1 MEEKNRKTIK
11 TIGIILIVLS
21 ALIAFGNGMG
31 AIVFLIIGK
40 FEPSSS
46 GKNDFNALIWNNYL
60 ILCLTT
66 LFLAILNII
75 GGIGLTKYRNW
86 GRVLVIIDS
95 TLFIILMIIVS
106 VVLMFLFK
114 ESLGPI
120 GLLMPILS
128 GLTFMIPFIL
138 LIRYLT
144 RNKIRINFA

>member
-1 MEEKNRKTIK
+1 MEEKDRKTIK

-95 TLFIILMIIVS
+95 TLFIVLMIIVS
-106 VVLMFLFK
+106 VALMFLFK

-144 RNKIRINFA
+144 RHKVRINFA